1 MKTSKII
8 QDYIRNNEHY
18 WHRRKIESLTCI
30 DDFGFEEESEAHS
43 DGQRTSRL
51 IPASLSS
58 LTVTLELNKY
68 GFTKIR
74 ILAAYKL
81 QIKKNINIIKK
92 TIFYLKNKILLS
104 LCRHHG
110 NMNKKKRKKE

>member
-1 MKTSKII
+1 MQYYMKTSKII
-8 QDYIRNNEHY
+8 QDYIRKNEHY

-30 DDFGFEEESEAHS
+30 DGFGLEEESDAHS

-58 LTVTLELNKY
+58 LTITLEKNKY
-68 GFTKIR
+68 QFTKIR

-81 QIKKNINIIKK
+81 QKKKIYVSLKK
-92 TIFYLKNKILLS
+92 QIFYLKIKQ
-104 LCRHHG
+104 
-110 NMNKKKRKKE
+110 

>member
-1 MKTSKII
+1 MKSCKII
-8 QDYIRNNEHY
+8 KDYIRKNEHY

-30 DDFGFEEESEAHS
+30 DDFRLEEESEAHS

-58 LTVTLELNKY
+58 LTVTLEKNKY
-68 GFTKIR
+68 EFTKIG

-81 QIKKNINIIKK
+81 QIKKI
-92 TIFYLKNKILLS
+92 
-104 LCRHHG
+104 
-110 NMNKKKRKKE
+110 

>member
-8 QDYIRNNEHY
+8 QDYIRKNEHY

-30 DDFGFEEESEAHS
+30 DGFGFEEESDAQS

-58 LTVTLELNKY
+58 LTVTLEKNKY
-68 GFTKIR
+68 EFTKIR

-81 QIKKNINIIKK
+81 RMKKCM
-92 TIFYLKNKILLS
+92 YHLENKYF
-104 LCRHHG
+104 
-110 NMNKKKRKKE
+110 N